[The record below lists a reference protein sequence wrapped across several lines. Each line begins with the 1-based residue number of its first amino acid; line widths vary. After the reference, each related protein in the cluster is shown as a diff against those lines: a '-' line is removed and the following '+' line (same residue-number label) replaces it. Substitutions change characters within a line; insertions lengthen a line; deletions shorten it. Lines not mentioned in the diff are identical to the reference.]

1 MLRIPFLFLSRSMPD
16 SILSLR
22 IDIVSLVRF
31 ISLIGLYKKAGIAAE
46 VSLHLLQCLG
56 DSLSYG

>member
-22 IDIVSLVRF
+22 IDIVSLMRF

-46 VSLHLLQCLG
+46 VSLQLLQCLG